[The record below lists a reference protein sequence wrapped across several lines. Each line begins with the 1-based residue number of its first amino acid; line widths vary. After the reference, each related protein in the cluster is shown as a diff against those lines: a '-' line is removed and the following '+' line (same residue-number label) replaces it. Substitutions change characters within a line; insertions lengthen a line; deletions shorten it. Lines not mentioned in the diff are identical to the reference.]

1 MFVYV
6 ITKLSFSLEHSS
18 KVQSRVEMIYIA
30 NPLLPS
36 YLVFLF
42 LFGCWEGQGKVKRE
56 VKTLQNCN
64 GCFLGTQTVYTS

>member
-18 KVQSRVEMIYIA
+18 KVQSRVEMIYMA

-36 YLVFLF
+36 YLFSCFCLVA
-42 LFGCWEGQGKVKRE
+42 GKAKE
-56 VKTLQNCN
+56 K
-64 GCFLGTQTVYTS
+64 